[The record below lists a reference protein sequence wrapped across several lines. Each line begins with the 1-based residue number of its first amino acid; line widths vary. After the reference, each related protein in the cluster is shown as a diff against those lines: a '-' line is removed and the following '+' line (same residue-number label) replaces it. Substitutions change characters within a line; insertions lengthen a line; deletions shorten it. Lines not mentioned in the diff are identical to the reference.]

1 MPGWQ
6 YNMDFMRT
14 AQNGNS
20 PSSEFFWGVR
30 AELPILLGV
39 APLGMI
45 YGVLAAG
52 AGLSPF
58 QAQATSSVIFA
69 GSAQFMFVQLV
80 ELGAPAFITVLT
92 GFIVNLRHALY
103 SASLAPQMG
112 QLSPLWKILLSY
124 LLTDE
129 VYAVTVMRY
138 RTRDASANK
147 HFFFL
152 GSGLALWL
160 CWQATTAAGIFF
172 GAQVPPAW
180 GLDFTLALTF
190 IALAVPAIDDR
201 PSLQAA
207 ASAGLTA
214 LLAWGLPYKLG
225 LILAALAGIAAG
237 LWSERA

>member
-1 MPGWQ
+1 MEATGIGSRK
-6 YNMDFMRT
+6 M
-14 AQNGNS
+14 
-20 PSSEFFWGVR
+20 SEFLKGVR

-52 AGLSPF
+52 AGLTPF

-80 ELGAPAFITVLT
+80 ELGTPALVMVLT

-103 SASLAPQMG
+103 SASLAPQMTH
-112 QLSPLWKILLSY
+112 LSPLWKLLLSY

-129 VYAVTVMRY
+129 AYAITVMRY
-138 RTRDASANK
+138 RMRDASPHK

-152 GSGLALWL
+152 GSGLALWF
-160 CWQATTAAGIFF
+160 CWQAATAAGIFL

-201 PSLQAA
+201 PSLLAA

-225 LILAALAGIAAG
+225 LILAALVGIAIG
-237 LWSERA
+237 LWSERV